1 MLKWAILVNGNVC
14 RKLAAVHPL
23 GSAWSLSSW
32 SEGNSSSSEEEEEE
46 VLTSS
51 FLYMPIIY
59 NLGTLKWYRPFSIL
73 PLISKLLERI
83 VHFQLNSFLVNNNIL
98 SPYQSGFR
106 RGHSTVTALVK
117 VCDDIRAN
125 MDNQLITILALLD
138 FSNAFNTVD
147 FDILLAILK
156 SINISE
162 AAIDWFHSYLNG
174 RQQCVY
180 SQNKFSSYS
189 SLTAGVPQGGVLSP
203 LLFAIFINTVSKQ
216 LSSSFHLYADDL
228 QVYIGSPSHSIC
240 EGIAEVN
247 NELLSI
253 YTWSNSYGLCVNP
266 NKSQVII
273 IGSRQQLAKVNFSTL
288 LSVRFNSTDLVLS
301 TTVKNLGPLIDTTLS
316 WSPQVAE

>member
-1 MLKWAILVNGNVC
+1 MRGTRTKFQPMTI
-14 RKLAAVHPL
+14 
-23 GSAWSLSSW
+23 
-32 SEGNSSSSEEEEEE
+32 
-46 VLTSS
+46 
-51 FLYMPIIY
+51 
-59 NLGTLKWYRPFSIL
+59 NLR
-73 PLISKLLERI
+73 
-83 VHFQLNSFLVNNNIL
+83 Q
-98 SPYQSGFR
+98 
-106 RGHSTVTALVK
+106 
-117 VCDDIRAN
+117 
-125 MDNQLITILALLD
+125 
-138 FSNAFNTVD
+138 
-147 FDILLAILK
+147 
-156 SINISE
+156 

-228 QVYIGSPSHSIC
+228 QVYIGSPAHSIC

-288 LSVRFNSTDLVLS
+288 PSVRFNSTDLLLS
-301 TTVKNLGPLIDTTLS
+301 TTVKNLGLLMDTTLS
-316 WSPQVAE
+316 WSPQVAEVSRKVFASIGYLKRWKNFLPVKTKISLAQSLLLPLLDYVDSCYPDLTEELLNKLERLQNICIRFVFGLRKFDHISEYRVRLKWLPIRLRRELHLLSFLYSILNNPVTLTLVP